1 VKAQLFFSCYNVGK
15 SRKEREI
22 MMKKWHS
29 IIPNSPMLSIYLW
42 VIFCFL
48 PFFFIFRKSSS
59 IEISIGITFLML
71 YFIFYRFSVNSKNG
85 LVYMWISFE
94 MVINIIL
101 TILYGYVYL
110 SIFTAFF
117 IGNIRRPVGFYIM
130 YGLHIGFTVIS
141 TGAGFFVELH
151 LFLSQLP
158 FVVLTILAVVL
169 LPLTIYSKNKRENL
183 EGQLETA
190 NERIAELIVFE
201 ERQRIARDLHDTLGQ
216 KLSMIGLKS
225 DLASRL
231 IARDPEQAL
240 IEIKDIRQTASIALK
255 EVREL
260 VSDMRTTKFE
270 DELMRISQILKAAE
284 MEFVFEGDK
293 DALHVPPLVE
303 NVLSMCLKEAVTNIV
318 KHSGATK
325 CEIAFHQNFKELHL
339 VVRDNGQGIAKKQ
352 ALKSGNG
359 LKGMHE
365 RLEFINGSFKI
376 ESENGTI
383 LTVSIPVTITHQ
395 KVKENLKHL

>member
-1 VKAQLFFSCYNVGK
+1 ML
-15 SRKEREI
+15 R
-22 MMKKWHS
+22 KWHS

-42 VIFCFL
+42 IIFCFL
-48 PFFFIFRKSSS
+48 PFFFIFRKSSYL
-59 IEISIGITFLML
+59 EISIGITFLML
-71 YFIFYRFSVNSKNG
+71 YFIFYRFSMNSKNG

-94 MVINIIL
+94 MVINIVM

-141 TGAGFFVELH
+141 TGVGFFVELH

-231 IARDPEQAL
+231 IERDPQQAL

-270 DELMRISQILKAAE
+270 DELMRISQILRAAE
-284 MEFVFEGDK
+284 MEFIFEGDK
-293 DALHVPPLVE
+293 ETLQVPPLVE
-303 NVLSMCLKEAVTNIV
+303 NVLSMCLKEAVNNVV

-325 CEIAFHQNFKELHL
+325 CEIAFHQNFKEVHL
-339 VVRDNGQGIAKKQ
+339 VVRDNGQGITKKQ
-352 ALKSGNG
+352 AWKTGNG
-359 LKGMHE
+359 LKGMRE

-376 ESENGTI
+376 EGEEGTT
-383 LTVSIPVTITHQ
+383 LMVSIPVAITHQ
-395 KVKENLKHL
+395 KVKENLKNI

>member
-1 VKAQLFFSCYNVGK
+1 MM
-15 SRKEREI
+15 RKR
-22 MMKKWHS
+22 HS
-29 IIPNSPMLSIYLW
+29 IIPNSPMLSVYLW
-42 VIFCFL
+42 IIFCFL
-48 PFFFIFRKSSS
+48 PFFFIFRKSSY

-71 YFIFYRFSVNSKNG
+71 YFIFYRFSVNAKNG

-94 MVINIIL
+94 MVINITL
-101 TILYGYVYL
+101 TILFGYVYL

-141 TGAGFFVELH
+141 TGFGFFVELH

-231 IARDPEQAL
+231 IARDPQQAL

-260 VSDMRTTKFE
+260 VSDMRTNKFE

-284 MEFVFEGDK
+284 MEFVFEGDV
-293 DALHVPPLVE
+293 DSLRVPPLVE

-325 CEIAFHQNFKELHL
+325 CEIAFHQNFKEVHL
-339 VVRDNGQGIAKKQ
+339 IVRDNGQGITKKQ
-352 ALKSGNG
+352 ALKTGNG
-359 LKGMHE
+359 LKGMRE
-365 RLEFINGSFKI
+365 RLEFINGTFKI
-376 ESENGTI
+376 ESENGTT

-395 KVKENLKHL
+395 KVAENLKNL

>member
-1 VKAQLFFSCYNVGK
+1 M
-15 SRKEREI
+15 RKR
-22 MMKKWHS
+22 HS
-29 IIPNSPMLSIYLW
+29 IIPNSPMLSVYLW
-42 VIFCFL
+42 IIFCFL
-48 PFFFIFRKSSS
+48 PFFFIFRKSSY

-71 YFIFYRFSVNSKNG
+71 YFIFYRFSVNAKNG

-94 MVINIIL
+94 MVINITL
-101 TILYGYVYL
+101 TILFGYVYL

-141 TGAGFFVELH
+141 TGFGFFVELH

-231 IARDPEQAL
+231 IARDPQQAL

-260 VSDMRTTKFE
+260 VSDMRTNKFE

-284 MEFVFEGDK
+284 MEFVFEGDV
-293 DALHVPPLVE
+293 DSLRVPPLVE

-325 CEIAFHQNFKELHL
+325 CEIAFHQNFKEVHL
-339 VVRDNGQGIAKKQ
+339 IVRDNGQGITKKQ
-352 ALKSGNG
+352 ALKTGNG
-359 LKGMHE
+359 LKGMRE
-365 RLEFINGSFKI
+365 RLELINGTFKI
-376 ESENGTI
+376 ESENGTT

-395 KVKENLKHL
+395 KVAENLKNL

>member
-1 VKAQLFFSCYNVGK
+1 MM
-15 SRKEREI
+15 RKR
-22 MMKKWHS
+22 HS
-29 IIPNSPMLSIYLW
+29 IIPNSPMLSVYLW
-42 VIFCFL
+42 IIFCFL
-48 PFFFIFRKSSS
+48 PFFFIFRKSSY

-71 YFIFYRFSVNSKNG
+71 YFIFYRFSVNAKNG

-94 MVINIIL
+94 MVINITL
-101 TILYGYVYL
+101 TILFGYVYL

-141 TGAGFFVELH
+141 TGFGFFVELH

-231 IARDPEQAL
+231 IARDPQQAL

-260 VSDMRTTKFE
+260 VSDMRTNKFE

-284 MEFVFEGDK
+284 MEFVFEGDM
-293 DALHVPPLVE
+293 DSLRVPPLVE

-325 CEIAFHQNFKELHL
+325 CEIAFHQNFKEVHL
-339 VVRDNGQGIAKKQ
+339 IVRDNGQGITKKQ
-352 ALKSGNG
+352 ALKTGNG
-359 LKGMHE
+359 LKGMRE
-365 RLEFINGSFKI
+365 RLEFINGTFKI
-376 ESENGTI
+376 ESENGTT

-395 KVKENLKHL
+395 KVAENLKNL